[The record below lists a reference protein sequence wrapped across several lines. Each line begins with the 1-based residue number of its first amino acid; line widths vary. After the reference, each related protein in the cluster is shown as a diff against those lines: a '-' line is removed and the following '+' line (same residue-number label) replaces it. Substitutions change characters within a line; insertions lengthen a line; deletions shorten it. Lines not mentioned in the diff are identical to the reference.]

1 MRRRQALIA
10 LATAAAL
17 PPAFA
22 QQAYPSR
29 PVRIVVPFAPGGTT
43 DHVSRLV
50 GQELAKLWNQSV
62 VVENKPGGGTII
74 GVDNVAKAAP
84 DGHSLVTVTGSFT
97 VNQSLVAKL
106 PYDSQRDLRAVA
118 MLAKSDHV
126 LVVNP
131 SVSAADLKQFIAL
144 VKANPGKYSFAS
156 FGNGTS
162 AHLAGETLNM
172 LAGIDLVHV
181 PYKGQAP
188 ALADVMGGQ
197 VHAIFANLPEVL
209 PQIRAGRVKA
219 LGLAAAERSSLA
231 PDIATLAEQGL
242 PDLLSSSWS
251 GLLAPAGTPNQI
263 VTRINTDVNAVLAQP
278 AMRESFVKSGIAPM
292 PGTPESFAAFLRDEA
307 ARYATVIKKAGI
319 KPN

>member
-22 QQAYPSR
+22 QQTYPSR
-29 PVRIVVPFAPGGTT
+29 PVRIVVPSAPGGTT